1 MRVFYF
7 ITKSECGGAQS
18 VIWELLSAHKK
29 NGDEVIVMA
38 STSGW
43 LADETKAF
51 GFSFIPNRFI
61 QKTLNP
67 ILILRALFVYRNAV
81 LEFKPDIVSLHSS
94 FSGFIGRIGL
104 LNRYP
109 VVYTAHGWGFINGVS
124 LPKKIIAIVA
134 EKIAAYF
141 CKKIICVSVFD
152 QQIALSYAIAKKEK
166 INVIHNGVTI
176 PSNITRKHENKKLR
190 IVFLGR
196 FAEPKRQDLLIAAF
210 ARLPQALQAKVE
222 VRLLGNGPK
231 KSKLNTQILAL
242 HVEKSIYIT
251 ETLDRAK
258 ALAELSEGDILV
270 LVSDWEGFPMVILEA
285 LQLSIPV
292 IANNVGG
299 MSEAIDA
306 TVGALLP
313 AQVTS
318 EDIALALIELIS
330 NDDFRHQK
338 GIKAKERG
346 MQYTGEIMSRE
357 VFALYV
363 SILKSYA
370 RKV

>member
-18 VIWELLSAHKK
+18 VVWELLSAHKK
-29 NGDEVIVMA
+29 SGDEVIVMA
-38 STSGW
+38 STGGW

-51 GFSFIPNRFI
+51 GFLFIPNRFI

-67 ILILRALFVYRNAV
+67 ILILRALFVYRSAV

-109 VVYTAHGWGFINGVS
+109 VIYTAHGWGFINGVS

-134 EKIAAYF
+134 EKIGAYF
-141 CKKIICVSVFD
+141 CKKIICVSAFD
-152 QQIALSYAIAKKEK
+152 QQIALSYAIAKEEK
-166 INVIHNGVTI
+166 IDVIHNGVTI
-176 PSNITRKHENKKLR
+176 TLDDTTDFTKENLS
-190 IVFLGR
+190 ISFAGR
-196 FAEPKRQDLLIAAF
+196 LAIPKRQDILLEAY
-210 ARLPQALQAKVE
+210 ARLPSELRSRVNVVLIGGGQHENAL
-222 VRLLGNGPK
+222 R
-231 KSKLNTQILAL
+231 ILANKL
-242 HVEKSIYIT
+242 HIADNIQIT
-251 ETLDRAK
+251 GELPRNN
-258 ALAELSEGDILV
+258 ALALRSRTDIAV
-270 LVSDWEGFPMVILEA
+270 LISDWEGFPLTNIEA
-285 LQLSIPV
+285 LQLGIPV

-318 EDIALALIELIS
+318 EDVALALIELIA
-330 NDDFRHQK
+330 NEDLRYQK

-346 MQYTGEIMSRE
+346 LQYTGDIMSRE
-357 VFALYV
+357 VFALYA

-370 RKV
+370 GKA

>member
-1 MRVFYF
+1 M
-7 ITKSECGGAQS
+7 
-18 VIWELLSAHKK
+18 
-29 NGDEVIVMA
+29 
-38 STSGW
+38 
-43 LADETKAF
+43 
-51 GFSFIPNRFI
+51 
-61 QKTLNP
+61 
-67 ILILRALFVYRNAV
+67 
-81 LEFKPDIVSLHSS
+81 
-94 FSGFIGRIGL
+94 
-104 LNRYP
+104 
-109 VVYTAHGWGFINGVS
+109 
-124 LPKKIIAIVA
+124 
-134 EKIAAYF
+134 
-141 CKKIICVSVFD
+141 
-152 QQIALSYAIAKKEK
+152 
-166 INVIHNGVTI
+166 
-176 PSNITRKHENKKLR
+176 
-190 IVFLGR
+190 FLGR

-231 KSKLNTQILAL
+231 IKAQYTNTSTACR
-242 HVEKSIYIT
+242 KSIYIT